1 MTPSL
6 VCASCGRGEHVS
18 RITAQEQPLCARCAQ
33 LFRLRPV
40 DLRVYRQC
48 RPAGPVPCF
57 TRVQEPAEVVPFPA
71 RHQRQAVS
79 TEQAERDRH
88 ETPGAAPPALA
99 VSLPGA
105 GQEDQRGFA
114 S

>member
-6 VCASCGRGEHVS
+6 VCASCGSGDDVA
-18 RITAQEQPLCARCAQ
+18 RITTQGQFLCDRCAQ
-33 LFRLRPV
+33 RVRLRPV
-40 DLRVYRQC
+40 DLQPYRQC

-57 TRVQEPAEVVPFPA
+57 TGPQEPGEIVPFPS
-71 RHQRQAVS
+71 RQQRQAGS
-79 TEQAERDRH
+79 TKQAEWDPH

-99 VSLPGA
+99 VSLPGT

-114 S
+114 L

>member
-1 MTPSL
+1 MTPL
-6 VCASCGRGEHVS
+6 CICASCGSGEHVF
-18 RITAQEQPLCARCAQ
+18 RRTEQGDPLCDRCAQ
-33 LFRLRPV
+33 RVRLRPV
-40 DLRVYRQC
+40 DLQVYRQH

-57 TRVQEPAEVVPFPA
+57 TGSQEPGAIVPFSA
-71 RHQRQAVS
+71 RQQRQAGS